1 MGAINAVD
9 INNMTEVN
17 AVAFRV
23 LSNALGDDVTKVF
36 IGQFNNGGGRPRLTA
51 SQIADALE
59 RGKARAA
66 AMSASVGGGRG
77 DFTKE
82 RHDRPEPTFEELTA
96 QLRKVDAEMSA
107 AGKYDE

>member
-1 MGAINAVD
+1 MGAIAVD

-23 LSNALGDDVTKVF
+23 LSDTLGDDVTQAF

-51 SQIADALE
+51 TQIADALE
-59 RGKARAA
+59 SGKVRAA

-77 DFTKE
+77 NFTKE
-82 RHDRPEPTFEELTA
+82 RHERPEPSFEELTA
-96 QLRKVDAEMSA
+96 RITKADAVERARWGM
-107 AGKYDE
+107 